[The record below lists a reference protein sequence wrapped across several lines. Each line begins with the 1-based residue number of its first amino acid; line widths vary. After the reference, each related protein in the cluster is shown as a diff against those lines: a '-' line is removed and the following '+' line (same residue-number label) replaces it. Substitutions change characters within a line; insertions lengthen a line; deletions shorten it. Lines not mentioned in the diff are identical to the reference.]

1 MNVSEKAAAGR
12 ISPFL
17 WILLTILILM
27 AAVSV
32 WQGAHNALAPGR
44 SQDFQW
50 SGTHIVVQHIDPW
63 ADYLNGDPVHQ
74 IVKTQ
79 VPNYLPLLY
88 VLIWPIGMMSLSTAT
103 AVWAVCNLTFG
114 LISAFLCGRFYGFR
128 GYWCGVLVAMLMAS
142 TPMRN
147 SLGNGQQSLLV
158 LLIWVLAL
166 CRTPKAS
173 SALTAGFSYFKYSFA
188 PPLFL
193 LLLFRIGIAAAL
205 LSLVPALVTL
215 VFVYLWTG
223 GSLLHPVGLLHML
236 FEPLKV
242 AQSGGYFGTPGSNLM
257 DALEL
262 GLKGSHLAPAMV
274 SGLEYGLP
282 LVISTVLIYLIARKK
297 SSLSWDLQ
305 IALLALVSILLFKH
319 HGYDEV
325 VLLFP
330 VAYCMRNIRTMAA
343 RWALGILCYLWY
355 GERLAQ
361 AAVSGALKYGFGLDI
376 ALLVLAGILISWVPF
391 EGRRQVTA

>member
-12 ISPFL
+12 IGAFL
-17 WILLTILILM
+17 WVLLAILILM
-27 AAVSV
+27 AAGSV
-32 WQGAHNALAPGR
+32 WQGAHNAVAPGR

-63 ADYLNGDPVHQ
+63 ADYLHGDPAHQ

-88 VLIWPIGMMSLSTAT
+88 VLIWPIGLMSLSTAT
-103 AVWAVCNLTFG
+103 ATWAACNLAFG
-114 LISAFLCGRFYGFR
+114 LISAFLCARFYGFR
-128 GYWCGVLVAMLMAS
+128 GYWCCVLVAMLMIS

-147 SLGNGQQSLLV
+147 SMGNGQQSLLV

-166 CRTPKAS
+166 CRTPRAS
-173 SALTAGFSYFKYSFA
+173 SGLVAGISYFKYSFA

-193 LLLFRIGIAAAL
+193 LLLFRIGVAAAL
-205 LSLVPALVTL
+205 LSLIPALATL
-215 VFVYLWTG
+215 GFVYVWTG
-223 GSLLHPVGLLHML
+223 GSLLHPAGLLQML

-262 GLKGSHLAPAMV
+262 GMKGSHLSPAMV
-274 SGLEYGLP
+274 SGIEYGLP
-282 LVISTVLIYLIARKK
+282 LLISTVLVYFIARKK
-297 SSLSWDLQ
+297 SLMSWDLQ
-305 IALLALVSILLFKH
+305 IALLAVLSIVLFKH

-325 VLLFP
+325 VLLLP
-330 VAYCMRNIRTMAA
+330 IAYSMRNIRMTTA

-355 GERLAQ
+355 GERLAE
-361 AAVSGALKYGFGLDI
+361 AISGPLKYSFSFDI
-376 ALLVLAGILISWVPF
+376 ALLVLAGILIARVPL
-391 EGRRQVTA
+391 EARRQAAA